1 MKKFTKVCLT
11 AAAVLAVLGLVL
23 CGVFGA
29 LGGFRQ
35 LRQINDGTIYSLV
48 PIAYSGTDEDWSE
61 WDEDFEDMEED
72 WDDLED
78 TEDMDEDWDEMNLA
92 DMEEAAGWNA
102 DQITKL
108 NLSLK
113 ACYLSIQPSKDDNIW
128 LSVSGNKDE
137 VKYRIDGETLVI
149 KTRKKD
155 NWLQYVNMRQNNAR
169 VVLQIPEDKY
179 FEQLDMEFG
188 AGKIKS
194 MVLQA
199 DDMEIELGAG
209 KCDIEGL
216 SAEKMDLSIGAG
228 KMTIGSL
235 KAHKA
240 AIELGAGEMSVKEVV
255 IPEKLDVEIGM
266 GNAVIEG
273 SVTGKMTA
281 ECGMGSLQLQLDD
294 SEKAHNYSID
304 CAMGNVTIGN
314 MNYSGMAASKE
325 INNDA
330 DSKFDISCAMGNVS
344 LRFAE

>member
-11 AAAVLAVLGLVL
+11 IAAVLAVLGLVL

-35 LRQINDGTIYSLV
+35 LRQNDEGTLYTLI
-48 PIAYSGTDEDWSE
+48 PIAYSGTDEDWNE
-61 WDEDFEDMEED
+61 WTDDFEDMEED
-72 WDDLED
+72 WTETED
-78 TEDMDEDWDEMNLA
+78 TEDMDEDWDEMNPA
-92 DMEEAAGWNA
+92 DMQEATDLKA

-108 NLSLK
+108 QISLK
-113 ACYLSIQPSKDDNIW
+113 ACYLSIQPSEDDNIR

-137 VKYRIDGETLVI
+137 VKYQIDGETLVI
-149 KTRKKD
+149 KTRYND
-155 NWLQYVNMRQNNAR
+155 NWLQYVNMGQRNAR
-169 VVLQIPEDKY
+169 VVLQIPEDKH
-179 FEQLDMEFG
+179 FEQLDMDFG

-194 MVLQA
+194 MALQA
-199 DDMEIELGAG
+199 DDMELALGAG

-216 SAEKMDLSIGAG
+216 SAGKMELSIGAG
-228 KMTIGSL
+228 KMTVGSL
-235 KAHKA
+235 EADKAT
-240 AIELGAGEMSVKEVV
+240 IDLGAGEISVKEAAV
-255 IPEKLDVEIGM
+255 PEKLDLQIGM

-281 ECGMGSLQLQLDD
+281 ECGMGSLQLKLDD
-294 SEKAHNYSID
+294 SEKDHNYSVD
-304 CAMGNVTIGN
+304 CAMGNVTIGD

-330 DSKFDISCAMGNVS
+330 DSKFNISCSMGNVS

>member
-11 AAAVLAVLGLVL
+11 IAAVLAVLGLVL

-35 LRQINDGTIYSLV
+35 LRQIDDGTLYALV

-61 WDEDFEDMEED
+61 WAEDFEDMEED
-72 WDDLED
+72 WADIED
-78 TEDMDEDWDEMNLA
+78 TEDMGEDWDEMDLA
-92 DMEEAAGWNA
+92 DMEEATEMKA

-108 NLSLK
+108 QISLK
-113 ACYLSIQPSKDDNIW
+113 ACYLSIQPSEDEHIR

-137 VKYRIDGETLVI
+137 VKYQTDGETLVI
-149 KTRKKD
+149 KTRQND
-155 NWLQYVNMRQNNAR
+155 NWMQYVNMGQRNAR
-169 VVLQIPEDKY
+169 VVLQIPEDKN
-179 FEQLDMEFG
+179 FEQLNMEFG

-194 MVLQA
+194 MALQA
-199 DDMEIELGAG
+199 DDMVMELGAG

-216 SAEKMDLSIGAG
+216 SAEKIDLSIGAG
-228 KMTIGSL
+228 KMTVGSL
-235 KAHKA
+235 EANKAT
-240 AIELGAGEMSVKEVV
+240 IDLGAGEMSVKEATV
-255 IPEKLDVEIGM
+255 PEKLDVEIGM

-281 ECGMGSLQLQLDD
+281 DCGMGSLQLKLDD
-294 SEKAHNYSID
+294 SEKDHNYSVD
-304 CAMGNVTIGN
+304 CAMGNVTIGDA
-314 MNYSGMAASKE
+314 NYSGMAASKE

-330 DSKFDISCAMGNVS
+330 DSKIDISCSMGNVS